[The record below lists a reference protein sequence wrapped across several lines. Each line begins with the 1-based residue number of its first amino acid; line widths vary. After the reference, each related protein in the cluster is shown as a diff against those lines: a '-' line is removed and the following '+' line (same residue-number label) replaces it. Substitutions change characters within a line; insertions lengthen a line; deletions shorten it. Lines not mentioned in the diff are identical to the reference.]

1 MTGLSSYRKSETF
14 SQYHSLG
21 KNSYQSYDLAA
32 LTHEFLSTA
41 SDLGIA
47 LADETFALITSAEP
61 GHTLFKALKR
71 KSICS
76 VPTYKCPDPCL
87 GEILR
92 KAYIGEHIRVP
103 VKFKNVTKKSRI
115 FGFASPNPLK
125 NVKGNTAESLNLDV
139 LQLSLDSCQT
149 GILNLTV
156 DVSDKFEPG
165 FDYTTKIDITS
176 DECDPQFLIF
186 TLRVLSEDLAPLVP
200 LDCPCC
206 PPVRR
211 THWSEHFYCD
221 KPKD

>member
-1 MTGLSSYRKSETF
+1 MTGLSSYRKSEIF
-14 SQYHSLG
+14 SQCHSLG
-21 KNSYQSYDLAA
+21 KHSYQSYDLAA

-47 LADETFALITSAEP
+47 LADETFALITSSEP

-92 KAYIGEHIRVP
+92 KAYIGERIRVP

-115 FGFASPNPLK
+115 FGFAAPNPLK
-125 NVKGNTAESLNLDV
+125 NIKGNTAESVSLDV

-149 GILNLTV
+149 GILNLTL
-156 DVSDKFEPG
+156 DVSDNFEPG

-176 DECDPQFLIF
+176 DDCDPQFLIF

-221 KPKD
+221 KPQD

>member
-14 SQYHSLG
+14 SQCHSLG
-21 KNSYQSYDLAA
+21 KNSYPSYDLAA

-41 SDLGIA
+41 SDLGTA
-47 LADETFALITSAEP
+47 LADETFALITSTEP
-61 GHTLFKALKR
+61 CHTLFKAFKR

-76 VPTYKCPDPCL
+76 VPTYKCPDLCL

-92 KAYIGEHIRVP
+92 KAYIGERIRVP
-103 VKFKNVTKKSRI
+103 VKFKNITKKSRI
-115 FGFASPNPLK
+115 FSFAAPNPLK

-149 GILNLTV
+149 GILNLTL
-156 DVSDKFEPG
+156 DVSDNFEPG

-186 TLRVLSEDLAPLVP
+186 ILRVLSEDLAPLVP